1 MTKELRTNMISA
13 AGEDK
18 QCLLLCGVCLAVCS
32 IGPSKFDIVG
42 IHRQCHIN
50 PCSTGKQCHINQM
63 FHRQT
68 VLYQPDVP
76 NKEGVG
82 VEKQEGRSWYS
93 RRKEALY

>member
-32 IGPSKFDIVG
+32 IGPSKFDIVR

-50 PCSTGKQCHINQM
+50 RM

-68 VLYQPDVP
+68 VPYQPDVP
-76 NKEGVG
+76 PANSVISTRCS
-82 VEKQEGRSWYS
+82 KQRRSRCREA
-93 RRKEALY
+93 RRKELV